1 MICYTSEKNRTQP
14 SFFLTSLG
22 LAGGGVVMKDGS
34 GVAEKVEKTSATAAA
49 TAAAADADLIEERA
63 AFEQR
68 PKEGRKERRKERGCA
83 RSRRRRGR
91 TRR

>member
-49 TAAAADADLIEERA
+49 ADADLIEERA

-83 RSRRRRGR
+83 RS
-91 TRR
+91 

>member
-1 MICYTSEKNRTQP
+1 M
-14 SFFLTSLG
+14 
-22 LAGGGVVMKDGS
+22 AGGGVVMKDGS
-34 GVAEKVEKTSATAAA
+34 GVAEKVEKTSA

>member
-49 TAAAADADLIEERA
+49 ADADLIEERA